1 MSRSVRCFL
10 VLITM
15 LFTSAPAHSAPVADA
30 VVGTW
35 LDEDKRGYV
44 EIYRAGDVYQG
55 RVAGSTDGV
64 VKNDVKNPVLEKR
77 TKTLLGQ
84 DIIKGLRYDG
94 QGHWQGGTIYN
105 PDDGN
110 TYSVRLT
117 IIDPNTLDLHG
128 YLGVPLFGMTQRW
141 TRSAEMG
148 AHTPDGGDR

>member
-1 MSRSVRCFL
+1 MRSVQCFL
-10 VLITM
+10 VLICM
-15 LFTSAPAHSAPVADA
+15 LFVSAPAYSAPAADA
-30 VVGTW
+30 VVGVW
-35 LDEDKRGYV
+35 LDADKRGYV

-64 VKNDVKNPVLEKR
+64 VKNDVKNPVSEKR
-77 TKTLLGQ
+77 KKTLLGQ
-84 DIIKGLRYDG
+84 DIIKGLTFNG

-117 IIDPNTLDLHG
+117 IIDANTLDLHG

-141 TRSAEMG
+141 TRSTEMSARASG
-148 AHTPDGGDR
+148 GGDR